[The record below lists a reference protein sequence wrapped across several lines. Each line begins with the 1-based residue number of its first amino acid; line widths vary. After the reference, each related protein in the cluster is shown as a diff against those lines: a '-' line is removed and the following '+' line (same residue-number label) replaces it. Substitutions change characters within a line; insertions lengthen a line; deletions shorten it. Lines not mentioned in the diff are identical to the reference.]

1 MRRIFWL
8 TGLLVFF
15 APMAAKCQTCQA
27 SATPVSFGAYIP
39 SSTTPTYSTGTV
51 TVSCSALLALTISY
65 TVTFNSGLYS
75 GNSYTNIRMNSGN
88 SYLLYQLYTDAAH
101 TSVWGNAT
109 NGTSDQTG
117 GCLIQLLG
125 GLLPCGSPYT
135 VYGKILPLQYSADP
149 GSYSDTITV
158 TVSYSSIL

>member
-1 MRRIFWL
+1 MRRMFFPIS
-8 TGLLVFF
+8 LLVVFM
-15 APMAAKCQTCQA
+15 PMAAKCQTCQA

-39 SSTTPTYSTGTV
+39 SSTTPTYSTGAV

-75 GNSYTNIRMNSGN
+75 GNSYSNMRMNSGN
-88 SYLLYQLYTDAAH
+88 SYLSYQLYTDAAH
-101 TSVWGNAT
+101 TNVWGNGT

-117 GCLIQLLG
+117 GCLLQLLG
-125 GLLPCGSPYT
+125 KLLPCGSPYT
-135 VYGKILPLQYSADP
+135 VYGKIPAPQYSVAP

-158 TVSYSSIL
+158 TVSYAGLL